1 MCAYGHR
8 LHKGLPTQ
16 PGCASRPRKE
26 KKGEKKENGKQQR
39 LPVSFVLLFFFF
51 LAACVLLTLGFLYSV
66 LTVSFTESVRHRHGV
81 MKRVLH

>member
-1 MCAYGHR
+1 MVTDCIKVCQLSLDV
-8 LHKGLPTQ
+8 LHAPEKRKRGKKRKWKTTAAAWQL
-16 PGCASRPRKE
+16 CAS
-26 KKGEKKENGKQQR
+26 
-39 LPVSFVLLFFFF
+39 FFFF